1 MSTITATSTTTTAMA
16 KPKYDPCDSF
26 LKLDDKYAEKAY
38 TFCKQI
44 DRNKFNYLTA
54 TIMNGLI
61 DYKCQYYFINKI
73 FNEIE
78 IKMEKKNVYD
88 FFSNYIY
95 IKNSIIS
102 YVQEK
107 VNEYEKYLTSIIKL
121 YDKYKKDQC
130 NDYEDFLLNNC
141 DDYFVFDEM
150 YNPSILLSL
159 LKICMNKKSVN
170 DADIKKVNESFGVS
184 VNPENLKPVSTV
196 SDVKF
201 KCSEGFYWDGS
212 EYQRGSKLHRRKQK
226 KININSNF
234 HDEHQF
240 LSYGVES
247 IKIPANNKR
256 LHVAYHS
263 R

>member
-1 MSTITATSTTTTAMA
+1 
-16 KPKYDPCDSF
+16 
-26 LKLDDKYAEKAY
+26 
-38 TFCKQI
+38 
-44 DRNKFNYLTA
+44 
-54 TIMNGLI
+54 MNGLI

-212 EYQRGSKLHRRKQK
+212 EYQRGLICRDKQK
-226 KININSNF
+226 
-234 HDEHQF
+234 
-240 LSYGVES
+240 
-247 IKIPANNKR
+247 
-256 LHVAYHS
+256 
-263 R
+263 